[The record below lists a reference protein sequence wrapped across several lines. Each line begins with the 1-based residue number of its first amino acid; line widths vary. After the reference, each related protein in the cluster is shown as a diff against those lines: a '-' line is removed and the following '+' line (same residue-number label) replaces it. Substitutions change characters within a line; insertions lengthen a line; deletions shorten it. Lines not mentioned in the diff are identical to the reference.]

1 MITETYSHPLY
12 FLSKLGILTQIS
24 ASNLDLSTKSN
35 SKSLKDWIL
44 SSKGERIS
52 KKALNSLTKA
62 YSEYDI
68 YPDSSLCFLSFSIIK
83 SVWACNFW
91 FCWAKIFSAVISI
104 VFIQVF
110 MKNKQYFSGSVYFLL
125 RKSREKAVRI
135 ELFLIA

>member
-1 MITETYSHPLY
+1 MITKTYFHPLY

-35 SKSLKDWIL
+35 SKSPKDWML

-52 KKALNSLTKA
+52 KKALNSRTKA
-62 YSEYDI
+62 YLEYGI
-68 YPDSSLCFLSFSIIK
+68 YPYFSLCFLSFLIIK

-110 MKNKQYFSGSVYFLL
+110 MINKQYFGESVYFLL

-135 ELFLIA
+135 ELFLIE

>member
-1 MITETYSHPLY
+1 MITEIYSHPLY

-24 ASNLDLSTKSN
+24 ALNLDLSTKSN

-44 SSKGERIS
+44 SSKGERIW

-62 YSEYDI
+62 YSEYGI
-68 YPDSSLCFLSFSIIK
+68 YPYSSLCFLSFSIIK

-104 VFIQVF
+104 AFIQVF
-110 MKNKQYFSGSVYFLL
+110 MKNKQYFGESVYFLL